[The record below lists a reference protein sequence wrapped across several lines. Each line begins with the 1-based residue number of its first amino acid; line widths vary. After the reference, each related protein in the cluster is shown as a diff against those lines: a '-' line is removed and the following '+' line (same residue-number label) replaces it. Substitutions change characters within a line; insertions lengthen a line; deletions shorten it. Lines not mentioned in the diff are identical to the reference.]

1 MAKMP
6 GVIMNRITLVLMAA
20 VSAGAAVP
28 ALSAQ
33 PVRDDAASFPS
44 KPVRWVVG
52 FTPGASNDVIARTV
66 GARLSEAWGQQVIVD
81 NRPGATGMIAGE
93 IVARAVPDG
102 YTLLLATGGPNTI
115 APQLTRK
122 PLYRVEDFEYV
133 SVVAYTPLIIVVTPS
148 LAAKTPRELV
158 EHLKANPGKTNWGS
172 AGVNSSPH
180 VGLATLEY
188 ATGTRTMHVP
198 YKGAA
203 AALIDVASGQ
213 IDAMLTSAASAE
225 AAIRGNRVRVIAVA
239 GPKRVPAIPDVPTL
253 AEAGIKDGDSLV
265 WFGMAVPLRTPQA
278 IVRKLNAGVNSAL
291 AIAEVQR
298 RLTDLGM
305 EIVGGSPEAAAK
317 FVREEAERIRG
328 LLKAGVLKQE

>member
-1 MAKMP
+1 MKPMP
-6 GVIMNRITLVLMAA
+6 VAFVLA
-20 VSAGAAVP
+20 VLAGTVAPESSAQSAHDGAAGY
-28 ALSAQ
+28 
-33 PVRDDAASFPS
+33 PS

-52 FTPGASNDVIARTV
+52 FTPGASNDVIARTI
-66 GARLSEAWGQQVIVD
+66 GARLSEAWGQQFIID
-81 NRPGATGMIAGE
+81 NRPGAAGMIGGE

-122 PLYRVEDFEYV
+122 PAYRVEDFEYV

-148 LAAKTPRELV
+148 FGPKTPRDLV
-158 EHLKANPGKTNWGS
+158 EHMKANPGKTNWGS

-180 VGLATLEY
+180 VGLATFEY
-188 ATGTRTMHVP
+188 ATGTRATHVP

-203 AALIDVASGQ
+203 AALIDVVSGQ
-213 IDAMLTSAASAE
+213 IDGIHTSAASAE

-239 GPKRVPAIPDVPTL
+239 GPTRVPAIPDAPTL
-253 AEAGIKDGDSLV
+253 VESGIKDGDSLV
-265 WFGMAVPLRTPQA
+265 WFGMAVPLKTPQA
-278 IVRKLNAGVNSAL
+278 IGRKLHAGVTHAL
-291 AIAEVQR
+291 ALPDVQR

-317 FVREEAERIRG
+317 FVREEAGRIRG
-328 LLKAGVLKQE
+328 LLQAGVLKQE